1 MASSPDQ
8 PNQEKEKP
16 PSPAMAGG
24 KKKKKTTAGRK
35 VRMTQEEIDIYIN
48 YQTIRM
54 PDEIFPIVSKE
65 RLACTDLSDKGDL
78 PVTMDQIDDYVAKIF
93 REINQIED
101 QFMKHRDGILN
112 QYYRKGYAM
121 RKATDDDDDE
131 EEEEETSPADA
142 QEEDAGDEQA
152 RAPNPGRRR
161 FRPGVSI
168 KAGKVNKL
176 N

>member
-1 MASSPDQ
+1 
-8 PNQEKEKP
+8 
-16 PSPAMAGG
+16 MAGG

-35 VRMTQEEIDIYIN
+35 VRMTQEEIDSYIN

-65 RLACTDLSDKGDL
+65 RLACTDLSDHKGDL
-78 PVTMDQIDDYVAKIF
+78 PVPMDQIDDYVAKIF
-93 REINQIED
+93 REINQIDD

-131 EEEEETSPADA
+131 QEEEKKEETSWT
-142 QEEDAGDEQA
+142 
-152 RAPNPGRRR
+152 R
-161 FRPGVSI
+161 FFCT
-168 KAGKVNKL
+168 
-176 N
+176 

>member
-1 MASSPDQ
+1 
-8 PNQEKEKP
+8 
-16 PSPAMAGG
+16 MAGG

-112 QYYRKGYAM
+112 QYYRKGTRCERPPTTTM
-121 RKATDDDDDE
+121 MMNKKKKKKHLL
-131 EEEEETSPADA
+131 ADA